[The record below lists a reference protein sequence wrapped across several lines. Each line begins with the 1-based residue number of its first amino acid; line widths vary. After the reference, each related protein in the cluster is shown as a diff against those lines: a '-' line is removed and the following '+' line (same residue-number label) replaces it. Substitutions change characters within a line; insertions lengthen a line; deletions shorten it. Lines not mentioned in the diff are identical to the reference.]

1 MAAWA
6 SRSGRPPAPAGE
18 KVGLTRRRSPAGALA
33 LLSVI
38 ALALLQVAL
47 LIDRYPQFS
56 PVDELQHAD
65 YMIKAAH
72 GQLLRRGDTIGPEA
86 TREAACRG
94 IVDPNRVV
102 PDCTTNR
109 ERPPWLV
116 EQTGVNSE
124 EIQPPVFYVITGVLA
139 RGIRAVLGMSSIV
152 TAGRLVGGL
161 WLAAGAA
168 VLWALLGRMQV
179 KPVARWGVTALVAC
193 SPQMLGV
200 AAVINNDVTALVAG
214 AAVLLAAVAW
224 EQRSLH
230 GGLVLAVVAA
240 AISIKPTNVVGV
252 GVAAGYLVI
261 RALVLRDRA
270 DRQVPAMLR
279 MGAAMVGV
287 AALTGLGF
295 LALHEAIARAGPD
308 ANPNTA
314 FFKTDNVPAELVVRA
329 IPNGIT
335 PTRDPFLPP
344 FLATT
349 AVRTI
354 ARAGHWVL
362 LGATIV
368 VIAAAARRSREWPLA
383 LSALA
388 ACALAGPA
396 YVILNYVA
404 SHIYFNIPPRYA
416 LSAVPGLAVVLAAVL
431 RRPLAARVLAG
442 LAGLGSLVVLVTL
455 ARA

>member
-6 SRSGRPPAPAGE
+6 SRSRNAAEPMDPE
-18 KVGLTRRRSPAGALA
+18 VRLTRRWSPATALA

-38 ALALLQVAL
+38 GLALLQVL
-47 LIDRYPQFS
+47 LFIDRYPQFS

-65 YMIKAAH
+65 YMITAAH
-72 GQLLRRGDTIGPEA
+72 GELLRRGDTIGPEA
-86 TREAACRG
+86 AREAACRG

-102 PDCTTNR
+102 PDCTTNP
-109 ERPPWLV
+109 ERPPWLA
-116 EQTGVNSE
+116 EQTGVNTE
-124 EIQPPVFYVITGVLA
+124 EIQPPVFYVVTGVLA
-139 RGIRAVLGMSSIV
+139 RGIRAVFGMSSIV

-168 VLWALLGRMQV
+168 VLWALLGRLHV
-179 KPVARWGVTALVAC
+179 DPVPRWGVTALVAC

-214 AAVLLAAVAW
+214 GGVLLAVVAW
-224 EQRSLH
+224 EQRALH
-230 GGLVLAVVAA
+230 GGLVLAAVAV
-240 AISIKPTNVVGV
+240 AISVKPTNVVGV

-261 RALVLRDRA
+261 RALVTRGDA
-270 DRQVPAMLR
+270 DRQPAR
-279 MGAAMVGV
+279 VSMGAAMVGV

-295 LALHEAIARAGPD
+295 LAFHNAIARAPAE

-314 FFKTDNVPAELVVRA
+314 FFHTDDFPAEMVVRSL
-329 IPNGIT
+329 PNGIT
-335 PTRDPFLPP
+335 PMRDPFLPP
-344 FLATT
+344 FLVTG
-349 AVRTI
+349 AVRAV
-354 ARAGHWVL
+354 ARSGHWLV
-362 LGATIV
+362 LGAAV
-368 VIAAAARRSREWPLA
+368 AVIATAARRSREWPLA
-383 LSALA
+383 VSALT

-416 LSAVPGLAVVLAAVL
+416 LSAVPGLAVVLAAAF
-431 RRPLAARVLAG
+431 RRPFAGTVLAG
-442 LAGLGSLVVLVTL
+442 LAALGSAVVVLTL